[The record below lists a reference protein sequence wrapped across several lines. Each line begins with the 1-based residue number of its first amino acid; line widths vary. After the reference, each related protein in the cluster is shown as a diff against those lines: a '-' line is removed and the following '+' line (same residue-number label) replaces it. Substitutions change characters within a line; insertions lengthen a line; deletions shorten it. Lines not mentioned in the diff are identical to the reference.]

1 MKSHQTLVLLI
12 FGVSLA
18 ACKKESP
25 IQSMSNASPQQ
36 NAVTTGCK
44 TCPDIDPSHFVK
56 KIDNRFLPWIPG
68 TSYAYVLK
76 EWEDGKVKIQHQYV
90 TVTNDTK
97 IIEGVAATVVHD
109 VVKENGKVVEDTY
122 DWYAQDK
129 KGNVWYLGEATR
141 ARTDTGWS
149 TEGSWEAGVHGACAG
164 IVMYADFAAH
174 LGESYRQEYL
184 KGVAEDA
191 AKNLDANVTVKIK
204 YGTFYHCVKTAEFS
218 RLEPGIIEHKYYAP
232 GIGNILVVGAKGVR
246 EREELVRYNP

>member
-1 MKSHQTLVLLI
+1 MKTHPLLTVLI
-12 FGVSLA
+12 AVA
-18 ACKKESP
+18 VMTACRKET
-25 IQSMSNASPQQ
+25 PQQ
-36 NAVTTGCK
+36 PVSSATAEDNISFAVCVS
-44 TCPDIDPSHFVK
+44 CPKLDPSNFVK
-56 KIDNRFLPWIPG
+56 KIDNPFLPWIPG

-76 EWEDGKVKIQHQYV
+76 EWEDGKVNIQHQYV
-90 TVTNDTK
+90 TVTNDIK
-97 IIEGVAATVVHD
+97 IIQGVAATVVHD
-109 VVKENGKVVEDTY
+109 VVKENGIVVEDTY
-122 DWYAQDK
+122 DWYGQDK

-164 IVMYADFAAH
+164 IVMHSDFAAH

-191 AKNLDANVTVKIK
+191 GKNLDTNVTVKIK
-204 YGTFYHCVKTAEFS
+204 YGTFKHCVKTAEFS

-246 EREELVRYNP
+246 EREELVRFTH